1 MKDQLNQNIDN
12 PEELE
17 KLYHKDK
24 QGFNTGFR
32 ELFSNGVTTDL
43 QRFWDIRLKYEFPEV
58 AKQTATAISE
68 GLVIFI
74 LASILWVLIRFPFEL
89 LKDESTIIAK
99 YYFNVIPYLFVGSM
113 GLYILLA
120 KGWITAR
127 SALKLGGITLLGI
140 GYSFLLTEVKV
151 VDSDSGFDYFFRG
164 IDGGIEDAQP
174 LIMAFFHMVFLLW
187 FSYSLAFSNYK
198 LSDWRRRFDY
208 ITYNADLG
216 IINAIVHIGIL
227 AIMGITVGLFMM
239 IGLSGFV
246 EFFTKNVVTFLYI
259 VSPFLATYIYRKY
272 PVIGT
277 KIVPALANIFSV
289 LVLAVLVIFLVSFPF
304 ADKNPFEEREFL
316 ILFNVVQIVAMAI
329 IFFGLT
335 GSLRKSESTRFSQLV
350 LFYLSIVTTIINAI
364 AFASITYRLL
374 HYGYSPFKLT
384 ATIGNLVFLINMVLI
399 VKRIYGLVFNND
411 EPDKLEKTIADYLT
425 VYAIWSATVVFILPW
440 VL

>member
-17 KLYHKDK
+17 KLYQGDK
-24 QGFNTGFR
+24 QGFNSSFR
-32 ELFSNGVTTDL
+32 ELFSDGISTEL
-43 QRFWDIRLKYEFPEV
+43 QRFWDIRLRYEFPEAV
-58 AKQTATAISE
+58 KQTATAVSE
-68 GLVIFI
+68 GLIIFI
-74 LASILWVLIRFPFEL
+74 LASILWLLTRVPFEFIQDYP
-89 LKDESTIIAK
+89 KVIAK
-99 YYFNVIPYLFVGSM
+99 YYFNVVPYIFVGSL

-120 KGWITAR
+120 KGWLNR
-127 SALKLGGITLLGI
+127 QSALKLGAITLVGI
-140 GYSFLLTEVKV
+140 GYSYLLTEVKIMDTGNRFNYFLSGMDEGT
-151 VDSDSGFDYFFRG
+151 DS
-164 IDGGIEDAQP
+164 AQP
-174 LIMAFFHMVFLLW
+174 LVMAFFHMLFLIW

-198 LSDWRRRFDY
+198 LGDWQRRFDY

-227 AIMGITVGLFMM
+227 AVMGITMGLFYM
-239 IGLSGFV
+239 IGLNSFV

-259 VSPFLATYIYRKY
+259 ASPFLATYIYRKY

-289 LVLAVLVIFLVSFPF
+289 LVLAVLTIFLVSFPF

-335 GSLRKSESTRFSQLV
+335 GSLRKSESTRFSQMV

-374 HYGYSPFKLT
+374 NYGYSPYKLT
-384 ATIGNLVFLINMVLI
+384 ATIGNLIFLINMVLI
-399 VKRIYGLVFNND
+399 VKRIYALVFNN
-411 EPDKLEKTIADYLT
+411 EPPDKLEKTIADYLT
-425 VYAIWSATVVFILPW
+425 VYAVWSAIVVFVLPW
-440 VL
+440 IL